1 MEEAIRNKI
10 NTLKAEVYELIKKQE
25 MLVVE
30 NNQLQEAKLK
40 KVQEIQSLEFLHR
53 DGPEVGM
60 R

>member
-1 MEEAIRNKI
+1 MEEAIKNKI
-10 NTLKAEVYELIKKQE
+10 NALKAEVYELIRQQE
-25 MLVVE
+25 LLVLQ

-40 KVQEIQSLEFLHR
+40 KVQEIQNLEYIHK